1 MTTEKV
7 AMENEK
13 AATETEKE
21 KEKVA
26 TEKVVNALVVSNASF
41 LRMTMG

>member
-21 KEKVA
+21 KVA
-26 TEKVVNALVVSNASF
+26 TEKAVNALVVSNASF

>member
-13 AATETEKE
+13 AATETE